1 MRFQDKICLVTGGT
15 SGIGRA
21 TCLQLAAEG
30 AQVIVLGRS
39 PEQGREVVQHIKKA
53 GGRARFLRC
62 DLARPRSVTAAVSQ
76 VRQREGRLDVL
87 VSNAAMMTFEPL
99 VELPAASWDTLMQV
113 NLRALFQLCQG
124 LLPLMPRGSAIVCVS
139 SVHAHETT
147 ARVVPYATSKGATE
161 AFVRGLSRELDP
173 AQCRINAVAPGAVDT
188 PMLWDN
194 PNVKSGA
201 EKIDGPVGKPEDI
214 AAAICFLAA
223 PEARFI
229 HGTTL
234 VVDGGR
240 LDQL

>member
-30 AQVIVLGRS
+30 AVVVVLGRDAA
-39 PEQGREVVQHIKKA
+39 EGREVVRHIKKA

-62 DLARPRSVTAAVSQ
+62 DLARPGSIRAAISQ
-76 VRQREGRLDVL
+76 LQQREGRLDVL
-87 VSNAAMMTFEPL
+87 VSNAAMMTFEPI
-99 VELPAASWDTLMQV
+99 VELPVAKWDALMQV
-113 NLRALFQLCQG
+113 NLRSLFQLCHG
-124 LLPLMPRGSAIVCVS
+124 LLPLMPAGSAVVCVS

-173 AQCRINAVAPGAVDT
+173 RHCRINAVAPGAVNT

-201 EKIDGPVGKPEDI
+201 EKIEGPVGEPEDI

-223 PEARFI
+223 AEARFI